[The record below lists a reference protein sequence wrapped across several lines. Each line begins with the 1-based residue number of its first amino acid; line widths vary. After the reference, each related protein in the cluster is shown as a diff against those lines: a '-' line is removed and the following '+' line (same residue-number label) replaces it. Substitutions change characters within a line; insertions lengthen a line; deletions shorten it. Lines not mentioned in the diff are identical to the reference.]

1 MAGPARKQRR
11 PTRVKRVGTAFVTA
25 GELKSKEGDWRS
37 IIIPSQGT
45 RKKPLLL
52 TTKEQIKKEIN
63 SATKKTDE
71 RIGFIVNEEETKIVE
86 EKEE

>member
-1 MAGPARKQRR
+1 MAGPQRKQRR
-11 PTRVKRVGTAFVTA
+11 PTRVKRVGTAYVTA
-25 GELKSKEGDWRS
+25 GELKSKEGNWRS
-37 IIIPSQGT
+37 VILPSQGT

-52 TTKEQIKKEIN
+52 VSKEVVTKTNKD
-63 SATKKTDE
+63 TKKTDE